1 MPVPHRPV
9 GATVCSADRDW
20 TIHRCA
26 HGCVHI
32 TFDRVMVTLTDHEF
46 RAFAQLVNQA
56 TERLAQHQSH
66 QPVAR
71 SH

>member
-1 MPVPHRPV
+1 MADPHRPV
-9 GATVCSADRDW
+9 GATVFSAERDW

-46 RAFAQLVNQA
+46 RAFAKLVSQA
-56 TERLAQHQSH
+56 TERLDHQESH
-66 QPVAR
+66 QLVAR
-71 SH
+71 PH